1 MPPEDPHFGLTGAA
15 FADAF
20 PFHLVLDRELEVV
33 QSGPVIQ
40 RLCPGLVAGGA
51 FSAHFQLRRPAIE
64 ANWDAFVAQPHS
76 LFLLEGN
83 RPGLLLRGMMV
94 ALDDGAHLAFLGSPW
109 LTSVRELETLGL
121 SLHEFAVHDPIADL
135 LFLIQTKDHGLDD
148 AKALAAELRT
158 AKEAAEAKLREFAG
172 KSVESGKDEVSRG

>member
-1 MPPEDPHFGLTGAA
+1 MPPEPPRFGLAA
-15 FADAF
+15 QAFTAAF
-20 PFHLVLDRELEVV
+20 PFHLVLNRELEVV

-40 RLCPGLVAGGA
+40 RLCPGLLAGGP
-51 FSAHFQLRRPAIE
+51 FRMHFQLRRPAVQPT
-64 ANWDAFVAQPHS
+64 WDALTNQTQS

-94 ALDDGAHLAFLGSPW
+94 ELDDGEHLAFLGSPW
-109 LTSVRELETLGL
+109 LTSVGELEALGL

-148 AKALAAELRT
+148 AKALSAELRK
-158 AKEAAEAKLREFAG
+158 AKNTAEAKLREYTRDP
-172 KSVESGKDEVSRG
+172 ETR